1 MKVSLRRL
9 SRRSAV
15 TAGAAAVALAASGTL
30 VAVAVTPPPAHNNG
44 TVGLKRV
51 GPIDETNGFPLW
63 YQDTTGK
70 RLELCTDPG
79 DPNCI
84 VGVPQTPGDPIVFP
98 TNFPD
103 EAFYSN
109 AGAAL
114 ATNGGTGKAKLVT
127 GVEAAFASGS
137 PAAGQQIT
145 FGRIRVVAG
154 GLIPGEFYKVTNP
167 YGVDTFKAA
176 DASPRGIFNTED
188 VGNLSPD
195 GVFDQTVGAKAAPF
209 LSWPAGS
216 GAPAGYLGDPAV
228 DHVVTGSP
236 NGTNFFRMEGPVGSF
251 TGSPDL
257 CADPKLGA
265 DPTDTT
271 DCIETSLFQVAGKI
285 ATHGGVQ
292 VTKAYYQDSG
302 PTGHM
307 MDLFAFSAP
316 GQNLV
321 VSGTGVSDTKM
332 REDAAGNGKYY
343 ARVFA
348 DGAPPKDLKVTN
360 TTDAPDSVDHVE
372 LAQFGDKVHVD
383 SAIYNNDNQTLTVTA
398 ESGDST
404 AALSVDGFTGGAPSL
419 GSTGA
424 TTWTFSSLPV
434 PPDDVT
440 VTSDKGGVGTGDVVI
455 TGADNPA
462 ADVVATIVPDTT
474 AVQVNQPITVDGN
487 SSSGTITS
495 SSFSI
500 TPLLGAPATGATL
513 TGTGLSRTF
522 TANTAGS
529 YQVSLTVNGAGTG
542 NTSTDKVTIVAS
554 DANATPVADAGP
566 DQVGV
571 VPTSVVTLDGTAS
584 KFASTFSWAQ
594 SGTDAVQ
601 LGAALKNPGTANPT
615 FVVPASSKPLIFNFT
630 LTIKDVNGTTKTD
643 TVQVTS
649 DPGAVTVDSA
659 TYKRGSTEWRGR
671 GAAQNC
677 PANNVISVYWNKPAV
692 GTTPASTVLVGTT
705 SPTLALGVCSYD
717 FRLKNAPTPLR
728 PTAAGTVTV
737 RSTFGGEALDQAFQL
752 L

>member
-30 VAVAVTPPPAHNNG
+30 VAVAVTPPPAHNGG

-51 GPIDETNGFPLW
+51 GPIDEASGYPLW
-63 YQDTTGK
+63 YQDTTGT
-70 RLELCTDPG
+70 RLELCLDPG
-79 DPNCI
+79 DANCI
-84 VGVPQTPGDPIVFP
+84 VGAVQTPGAPVVFP

-109 AGAAL
+109 AGASIS
-114 ATNGGTGKAKLVT
+114 TGSGTAKLVT
-127 GVEAAFASGS
+127 GIEAAFAGAGT
-137 PAAGQQIT
+137 PAKGQQIT
-145 FGRIRVVAG
+145 FGRIRVVAT
-154 GLIPGEFYKVTNP
+154 GLTAGADYTVTNP
-167 YGVDTFKAA
+167 YGSHTWTAEA
-176 DASPRGIFNTED
+176 GTRGIFDTQD
-188 VGNLSPD
+188 IGSLTPD
-195 GVFDQTVGAKAAPF
+195 GVFDQTLGAEAAPF
-209 LSWPAGS
+209 LKWPTGT

-236 NGTNFFRMEGPVGSF
+236 TGDNFFRIEGPVGSF
-251 TGSPDL
+251 TGSTNL
-257 CADPKLGA
+257 CSDPSLGA
-265 DPTDTT
+265 SNTATT
-271 DCIETSLFQVAGKI
+271 DCIETNLFQVAGKI

-292 VTKAYYQDSG
+292 VTKAYYQASG
-302 PTGHM
+302 TGHM
-307 MDLFAFSAP
+307 MDLFALSAP

-348 DGAPPKDLKVTN
+348 DGAPPTNLKVTN

-372 LAQFGDKVHVD
+372 LSQFGDKVHVD
-383 SAIYNNDNQTLTVTA
+383 SAIYSNDTQTLSVTA
-398 ESGDST
+398 ESGDPA
-404 AALSVDGFTGGAPSL
+404 AALSVDGFTGGAPSI
-419 GSTGA
+419 GATGA
-424 TTWTFSSLPV
+424 VTWNFPGLPV
-434 PPDDVT
+434 PPDNVT
-440 VTSDKGGVGTGDVVI
+440 VTSDKGGVGTDDVVI

-474 AVQVNQPITVDGN
+474 SVQVGQTITLDGTT
-487 SSSGTITS
+487 SAGTITG
-495 SSFSI
+495 SSFSM
-500 TPLLGAPATGATL
+500 TPATGATL
-513 TGTGLSRTF
+513 TGTGLTRTF
-522 TANTAGS
+522 KATTAGS
-529 YQVSLTVNGAGTG
+529 YIVSLTVTGTGTG

-554 DANATPVADAGP
+554 DPSAPPVADAGP

-584 KFASTFSWAQ
+584 KFASTYNWVQAA
-594 SGTDAVQ
+594 GDAKKVT
-601 LGAALKNPGTANPT
+601 LSNANVANPT
-615 FVVPASSKPLIFNFT
+615 FTVPASSTPLAFNFT
-630 LTIKDVNGTTKTD
+630 LTITDVNGTTAND
-643 TVQVTS
+643 SVQVVS

-659 TYKRGSTEWRGR
+659 TYKRGSLEWRVR
-671 GAAQNC
+671 GSAKYC
-677 PANNVISVYWNKPAV
+677 SANNVISIYWNKPATA
-692 GTTPASTVLVGTT
+692 TTAASTVLVGTT

-717 FRLKNAPTPLR
+717 FRLKNAPAPVR